1 MVDLKNIKAE
11 ANEHFVPKIKWY
23 LKYRTQ
29 LWGGIF
35 LVVGLLGGN
44 VDRITAMLPS
54 LKQDTTVIETKL
66 KQLDDLTNKLVEI
79 QKTLDQL
86 KTK

>member
-1 MVDLKNIKAE
+1 MINVKEVKSEID
-11 ANEHFVPKIKWY
+11 EHLVPKVKWY

-29 LWGGIF
+29 LWGGVF

-66 KQLDDLTNKLVEI
+66 KQLDDLTNRLVEI

-86 KTK
+86 KK

>member
-1 MVDLKNIKAE
+1 MANLTNVKAE
-11 ANEHFVPKIKWY
+11 VDEHLVPKVKWY

-29 LWGGIF
+29 LWGGVF

-54 LKQDTTVIETKL
+54 LKQDTTVIEAKL
-66 KQLDDLTNKLVEI
+66 KQLDDMSNKLVEI
-79 QKTLDQL
+79 QKTLDGL
-86 KTK
+86 KK